1 MNRAVSRSSYK
12 IPAEE
17 TVHSASSV
25 AYHQIPQD
33 TGQLAL
39 EWLAGQLSYHH
50 TQTLTMPLLLSP
62 TLPPFSCY
70 THTYTAC
77 MSSPTYM
84 YTLRLQTKI
93 LGKWLGS
100 FVAMVSGRHQTENVN
115 LC

>member
-25 AYHQIPQD
+25 AHHQIPQD

-62 TLPPFSCY
+62 TRSLPSPVTLTPILPACLVQHTC
-70 THTYTAC
+70 TH
-77 MSSPTYM
+77 
-84 YTLRLQTKI
+84 
-93 LGKWLGS
+93 
-100 FVAMVSGRHQTENVN
+100 
-115 LC
+115 